1 MVIMNQIRTLLE
13 IELTFRVRKDLVT
26 INIIVKDDN

>member
-13 IELTFRVRKDLVT
+13 IELTFRLRLDLIT